1 MEELKKPIRLIEEE
15 SKMVAGKVVGYRI
28 EATEYHKTIKPGTR
42 GGYAISEDNVDDTS
56 WIFDDSVIA
65 GKGFRLVNGT
75 IIQDNS
81 VIGEDNNFI
90 DSSLIIS
97 NCNIINSAVFSSGKE
112 YNTDINFI
120 KDTRITK
127 EQVHLNGRCSLVNCV
142 IEREKVPTNDSDI
155 VNLYNS
161 HLVDSVIIN
170 PDHYVELSRC
180 FASRLRIIG
189 GSVNFNVISRD
200 YRVILKDVSVIGKN
214 SFILGHNLSNHSLL
228 SNVELKGGCVIEV
241 NEGCM
246 HIENKSFEGDEDSI
260 THKYEESGNLRIM
273 GE

>member
-97 NCNIINSAVFSSGKE
+97 NCNIINSAEFSSGKE
-112 YNTDINFI
+112 YNT
-120 KDTRITK
+120 DTRITK